1 LFYGKLREEI
11 IADKVTHL
19 KEVYDMFGG
28 RVGAQELIIVLVLA
42 LIIFGPRKLPEIG
55 SALGK
60 SLREFK
66 KATSEVKKSISL
78 DDEDEATEKE
88 QTGEKK
94 DQPAPKPA
102 AEEKPPAEDPVE

>member
-1 LFYGKLREEI
+1 MF
-11 IADKVTHL
+11 
-19 KEVYDMFGG
+19 FGG
-28 RVGAQELIIVLVLA
+28 RPGIQELIVVLVIA

-78 DDEDEATEKE
+78 DDDDAPAEKE
-88 QTGEKK
+88 EAGAKKEGDSGKKEGDSGKKEGSAENGETQ
-94 DQPAPKPA
+94 DN
-102 AEEKPPAEDPVE
+102 

>member
-1 LFYGKLREEI
+1 MF
-11 IADKVTHL
+11 
-19 KEVYDMFGG
+19 FGG
-28 RVGAQELIIVLVLA
+28 RPGIQELIVVLVIA

-78 DDEDEATEKE
+78 DEDDE
-88 QTGEKK
+88 
-94 DQPAPKPA
+94 
-102 AEEKPPAEDPVE
+102 PAEKVETDSKKEAADDKSEGNGAAKDTPEPKDTTEA

>member
-1 LFYGKLREEI
+1 
-11 IADKVTHL
+11 
-19 KEVYDMFGG
+19 MFGG
-28 RVGAQELIIVLVLA
+28 RIGAQELIIVLVIA

-78 DDEDEATEKE
+78 NDDEEEVTEKA
-88 QTGEKK
+88 QPAQKK
-94 DQPAPKPA
+94 DATAAATVVEDKP
-102 AEEKPPAEDPVE
+102 AEEKTEEA

>member
-1 LFYGKLREEI
+1 
-11 IADKVTHL
+11 
-19 KEVYDMFGG
+19 MFGG
-28 RVGAQELIIVLVLA
+28 RIGAQELIIVLVIA

-78 DDEDEATEKE
+78 DDEDEPTEKE

-94 DQPAPKPA
+94 DQPAAKPA
-102 AEEKPPAEDPVE
+102 KEENPPTENPAENPAE

>member
-1 LFYGKLREEI
+1 
-11 IADKVTHL
+11 
-19 KEVYDMFGG
+19 MFGG
-28 RVGAQELIIVLVLA
+28 RIGAQELVIVLVIA

-78 DDEDEATEKE
+78 DDEDEPAEKG

-94 DQPAPKPA
+94 DQVAPNPA
-102 AEEKPPAEDPVE
+102 AEEKPPKENPAE

>member
-1 LFYGKLREEI
+1 
-11 IADKVTHL
+11 
-19 KEVYDMFGG
+19 MFGG
-28 RVGAQELIIVLVLA
+28 RIGAQELIIVLVIA

-78 DDEDEATEKE
+78 DDEDEPAEKE
-88 QTGEKK
+88 QAAEKK
-94 DQPAPKPA
+94 EQPAAKTA
-102 AEEKPPAEDPVE
+102 AEEKPPTENPAE